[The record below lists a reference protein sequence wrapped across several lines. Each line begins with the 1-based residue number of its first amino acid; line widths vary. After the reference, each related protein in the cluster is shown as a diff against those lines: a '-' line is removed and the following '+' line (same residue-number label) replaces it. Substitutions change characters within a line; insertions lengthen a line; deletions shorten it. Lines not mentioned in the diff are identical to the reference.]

1 MKNRMTLLAAA
12 LVCAINSGC
21 SGSPTQDSVAVNSSA
36 TASVS
41 ASAVATAT
49 AKATASAPEST
60 APTASES
67 TAATSVAT
75 AATPAAL
82 TVAATPAAVA
92 VGGAAASASASVA
105 GWPQWGRNGHK
116 NLYSPAKGLP
126 ASFAPGDFKPNSE
139 EIDMSTTKNVA
150 QVLKLGS
157 SAYGNVAVAGG
168 KIFIGTNN
176 ETPRDSRHLGD
187 RGNLYCFDEKTGDYL
202 WQLACPKLGA
212 GKVSDWE
219 FLGICSSPA
228 IEGNRIYVVGN
239 RCEII
244 CLDTEGMKDGNQG
257 DQDEGK
263 FMAGPGK
270 PPMEVFEK
278 DADIIWRYDMRG
290 ELGVFPHNV
299 ASSSIVIVGD
309 ALFCTTSNGQDW
321 SHLNIPSPTAPC
333 LIALDK
339 KTGELIGE
347 EAEGISKN
355 IMHCNWSSPSFAEV
369 NGKGMVFFAGGDGV
383 LYAFDPKPKK
393 DDEGYGILQKI
404 WSYDCVPDKYKKDKG
419 GKVIKYPDADGPSEL
434 IATPV
439 FYKNRVY
446 VAIGQ
451 DPEHGEG
458 VGNLV
463 CVDATNGKRVWNYDK
478 INRTIS
484 TASIDPTTGLLFIAD
499 YSGFVYCIDADT
511 GKENWIYDT
520 KAHMWSSTLVGDG
533 KLYIGDEDG
542 DVTILPARADF
553 DPKKDKPIL
562 DVNLQAPIYSSPI
575 FANGRLYIAS
585 QSHLYVIG
593 K

>member
-1 MKNRMTLLAAA
+1 MTLLSLS
-12 LVCAINSGC
+12 LVGAMAI
-21 SGSPTQDSVAVNSSA
+21 
-36 TASVS
+36 
-41 ASAVATAT
+41 
-49 AKATASAPEST
+49 
-60 APTASES
+60 
-67 TAATSVAT
+67 
-75 AATPAAL
+75 PAMAEDW
-82 TVAATPAAVA
+82 
-92 VGGAAASASASVA
+92 S
-105 GWPQWGRNGHK
+105 QWGRNSHK
-116 NLYSPAKGLP
+116 NLYSPAKGMP
-126 ASFAPGDFKPNSE
+126 SSFKPGDFKPNSE
-139 EIDMSTTKNVA
+139 EIDMSTTENVA
-150 QVLKLGS
+150 HVLKLGS
-157 SAYGNVAVAGG
+157 SAYGNVTVAGG

-176 ETPRDSRHLGD
+176 ETPRDSRHQGD
-187 RGNLYCFDEKTGDYL
+187 RGNIYCFDEKTGDYL

-219 FLGICSSPA
+219 FLGICSSPTV
-228 IEGNRIYVVGN
+228 EGNRVYVVGN

-257 DQDEGK
+257 VQNEGA
-263 FMAGPGK
+263 FMAGPGN

-278 DADIIWRYDMRG
+278 DADIIWTYNMRD

-299 ASSSIVIVGD
+299 ASSSVVIVGD
-309 ALFCTTSNGQDW
+309 TLFCTTSNGQDW
-321 SHLNIPSPTAPC
+321 SHLNIPSPMAPC
-333 LIALDK
+333 LIVLDK
-339 KTGELIGE
+339 KTGKLLGE

-355 IMHCNWSSPSFAEV
+355 IMHCNWSSPAYAEV
-369 NGKGMVFFAGGDGV
+369 NGRGMVFFAGGDGV

-393 DDEGYGILQKI
+393 DEEGYGILQRI
-404 WSYDCVPDKYKKDKG
+404 WSFDCVPDKYKKDKD

-439 FYKNRVY
+439 FHKNRVY

-463 CVDATNGKRVWNYDK
+463 CVDATNGKQVWNYDK

-484 TASIDPTTGLLFIAD
+484 TASIDPTTGLLFVAD
-499 YSGFVYCIDADT
+499 YSGFIYCLDADT

-575 FANGRLYIAS
+575 FANGRLYIAT
-585 QSHLYVIG
+585 QSHLYAIG

>member
-1 MKNRMTLLAAA
+1 MKNRMTFL
-12 LVCAINSGC
+12 
-21 SGSPTQDSVAVNSSA
+21 SVALA
-36 TASVS
+36 GAM
-41 ASAVATAT
+41 A
-49 AKATASAPEST
+49 APCM
-60 APTASES
+60 
-67 TAATSVAT
+67 AADWS
-75 AATPAAL
+75 
-82 TVAATPAAVA
+82 
-92 VGGAAASASASVA
+92 
-105 GWPQWGRNGHK
+105 QWGRNSHK
-116 NLYSPAKGLP
+116 NLYSPAKGMP
-126 ASFAPGDFKPNSE
+126 TSFKPGDFKKNSE
-139 EIDMSTTKNVA
+139 EIDMSTTENVVH
-150 QVLKLGS
+150 VLKLGS
-157 SAYGNVAVAGG
+157 SAYGNVSVAGG

-176 ETPRDSRHLGD
+176 ETPRDSRHQGD
-187 RGNLYCFDEKTGDYL
+187 RGNLYCFDEKTGEYL

-228 IEGNRIYVVGN
+228 IEGNRIYLVGN

-263 FMAGPGK
+263 FMAGPGN

-333 LIALDK
+333 LIALNK

-347 EAEGISKN
+347 EAEGIGKN
-355 IMHCNWSSPSFAEV
+355 IMHCNWSSPSYAEV

-383 LYAFDPKPKK
+383 LYSFDPKPKK
-393 DDEGYGILQKI
+393 DEEGYGILQKN
-404 WSYDCVPDKYKKDKG
+404 WSYDCVPDKYKKDKD

-439 FYKNRVY
+439 FHKNRVY

-463 CVDATNGKRVWNYDK
+463 CVDAANGKLVWNYDK

-484 TASIDPTTGLLFIAD
+484 TVSIDPTTGLLFVAD
-499 YSGFVYCIDADT
+499 YSGFVYCLDADT

-542 DVTILPARADF
+542 DLTILPAKADF

-575 FANGRLYIAS
+575 FANGRLYIAT